1 MADWV
6 VYDTGAAAATLPPS
20 LSEAYAT
27 WLDAAARAQ
36 RLGLLVS
43 GVVAD
48 FRKAVAADAD
58 PVGGA
63 DAASVP
69 VSCLRQVSAVV
80 WYTLALEM
88 GEDATVYRSAW
99 LDSEIY
105 LRRLYQELESG
116 GAGSG
121 ATGTPLYSPGDASG
135 ASSGGRSGNL
145 VYVSGYDPAAGI
157 NSAPPAVESVIA

>member
-6 VYDTGAAAATLPPS
+6 VYDTGAAAATLPPP
-20 LSEAYAT
+20 LATAYAA
-27 WLDAAARAQ
+27 WLTAEIRAQ
-36 RLGLLVS
+36 RLGLIVS

-48 FRKAVAADAD
+48 FRKAVVADAD
-58 PVGGA
+58 PVGKENA
-63 DAASVP
+63 DSVP

-105 LRRLYQELESG
+105 LRRLYQELADG
-116 GAGSG
+116 GADG
-121 ATGTPLYSPGDASG
+121 ATATPRYTPGPLPSSVGNPAGALLRVPAYSP
-135 ASSGGRSGNL
+135 
-145 VYVSGYDPAAGI
+145 I
-157 NSAPPAVESVIA
+157 NYAPPPG

>member
-6 VYDTGAAAATLPPS
+6 VYDTGAAAATLPPP
-20 LSEAYAT
+20 LAAAYAA
-27 WLDAAARAQ
+27 WLTAEVRAQ
-36 RLGLLVS
+36 RLGLIVS

-58 PVGGA
+58 PVGGEN
-63 DAASVP
+63 AASVP

-88 GEDATVYRSAW
+88 GEDATGYRAAW

-105 LRRLYQELESG
+105 LRRLYQDLEAG
-116 GAGSG
+116 GTASG
-121 ATGTPLYSPGDASG
+121 ATGTPLYSPGSTGG

-157 NSAPPAVESVIA
+157 NSAPPAVESSMA

>member
-6 VYDTGAAAATLPPS
+6 VYDTGAAAETLPP
-20 LSEAYAT
+20 LLAAAYAA
-27 WLDAAARAQ
+27 WLDAATRAQ
-36 RLGLLVS
+36 RLALLVS

-58 PVGGA
+58 AVGKEDA
-63 DAASVP
+63 DSIP

-105 LRRLYQELESG
+105 LRRLYQDLADGG
-116 GAGSG
+116 GASG
-121 ATGTPLYSPGDASG
+121 ATGTPRYAPRSTSG
-135 ASSGGRSGNL
+135 TAALTGNSDTDSYFSAVISYVNGPTIESS
-145 VYVSGYDPAAGI
+145 VQ
-157 NSAPPAVESVIA
+157 

>member
-20 LSEAYAT
+20 LATAYAA
-27 WLDAAARAQ
+27 WLDAATRAQ
-36 RLGLLVS
+36 RLALLVS

-48 FRKAVAADAD
+48 FRQAVAADAD
-58 PVGGA
+58 PVGKENA
-63 DAASVP
+63 TSVP

-105 LRRLYQELESG
+105 LRRLYQDLEAG
-116 GAGSG
+116 GTASG
-121 ATGTPLYSPGDASG
+121 ATGTPRYVPGNLSASGGGSAATGALLHVPAYSP
-135 ASSGGRSGNL
+135 
-145 VYVSGYDPAAGI
+145 I
-157 NSAPPAVESVIA
+157 NYAPPPG

>member
-6 VYDTGAAAATLPPS
+6 IYDAGAAAATLPPP
-20 LSEAYAT
+20 LATAYAA
-27 WLDAAARAQ
+27 WLTAEVRAQ
-36 RLGLLVS
+36 RLGLIVS

-58 PVGGA
+58 PVGSENA
-63 DAASVP
+63 DSVP

-105 LRRLYQELESG
+105 LRRLYQDLESG
-116 GAGSG
+116 GTASG
-121 ATGTPLYSPGDASG
+121 ATGTPLYAPGSQ
-135 ASSGGRSGNL
+135 SSGGGSATTGAL
-145 VYVSGYDPAAGI
+145 LHVPAYSPI
-157 NSAPPAVESVIA
+157 SYAPPPG

>member
-6 VYDTGAAAATLPPS
+6 VYDTGAAAATLPPP
-20 LSEAYAT
+20 LATAYAA
-27 WLDAAARAQ
+27 WLTAEVRAQ
-36 RLGLLVS
+36 RLGLIVS

-58 PVGGA
+58 PVGKENA
-63 DAASVP
+63 DSVP

-105 LRRLYQELESG
+105 LRRLYQDLEAG
-116 GAGSG
+116 GTASG
-121 ATGTPLYSPGDASG
+121 ATGTPRYVPGNLSASGGGSAATGAVLHVPAYSP
-135 ASSGGRSGNL
+135 
-145 VYVSGYDPAAGI
+145 I
-157 NSAPPAVESVIA
+157 NYAPPPG

>member
-20 LSEAYAT
+20 LAAAYAA
-27 WLDAAARAQ
+27 WLTAEVRAQ
-36 RLGLLVS
+36 RLGLIVS

-58 PVGGA
+58 PVGKE

-105 LRRLYQELESG
+105 LRRLYQDLEAG
-116 GAGSG
+116 GTASG
-121 ATGTPLYSPGDASG
+121 ATGTPRYVPGSQSGSGGGSAATGASLHVPAYSPID
-135 ASSGGRSGNL
+135 
-145 VYVSGYDPAAGI
+145 Y
-157 NSAPPAVESVIA
+157 APPPG

>member
-20 LSEAYAT
+20 LSAAYAA
-27 WLDAAARAQ
+27 WLTAEVRAQ
-36 RLGLLVS
+36 RLGLIVS

-48 FRKAVAADAD
+48 FRKAVEADAD
-58 PVGGA
+58 PVGKE
-63 DAASVP
+63 DSASVP

-105 LRRLYQELESG
+105 LRRLYQDLESG
-116 GAGSG
+116 GTASG
-121 ATGTPLYSPGDASG
+121 ATGTPLYVPGSLSASG
-135 ASSGGRSGNL
+135 GGSAATGAL
-145 VYVSGYDPAAGI
+145 LHVPAYSPI
-157 NSAPPAVESVIA
+157 SYAPPPG